1 MYQPQLDRV
10 SEWATSDAFR
20 EELARARKDFFA
32 RTGGEVFEDDKSMES
47 RLATFLDWYLFDRP
61 LEGRNL
67 SPVVAFLED
76 HRAELS
82 PEDLAVME
90 SLTRTIHGIF
100 EIRRLAKEESLQ
112 VRDLCTLEEYEV
124 SERRQMAGL
133 KKRDV
138 LEARLIP
145 SGGELLFS
153 GAFCYHPREI
163 RKALLSEIKR
173 RRKLGTLEVEPFI
186 HELSAM
192 ALKYERYRN
201 VPVESIYAFAGHGAK
216 RAAPQQ

>member
-1 MYQPQLDRV
+1 
-10 SEWATSDAFR
+10 
-20 EELARARKDFFA
+20 
-32 RTGGEVFEDDKSMES
+32 
-47 RLATFLDWYLFDRP
+47 
-61 LEGRNL
+61 
-67 SPVVAFLED
+67 
-76 HRAELS
+76 
-82 PEDLAVME
+82 
-90 SLTRTIHGIF
+90 
-100 EIRRLAKEESLQ
+100 
-112 VRDLCTLEEYEV
+112 
-124 SERRQMAGL
+124 MAGL